1 MEDIRRNIKLFFTA
15 YGSLFLQLI
24 GIIAIVFFVLQS
36 LNNVYKDKN
45 VSDSSQNILIEQ
57 KKIIEEEKENIEV
70 ISKFLDYCNEKNVE
84 KAYSMLSEE
93 CIKEK
98 YQTIDIFKTEYMDK
112 IFTYKK
118 EYEIKKENEKYK
130 ITILDGILE
139 SGTVENRKY
148 VISYYKIDESI
159 LEKYIF
165 IER

>member
-15 YGSLFLQLI
+15 YGSLFFQLI
-24 GIIAIVFFVLQS
+24 GIIAIVIFVLQS
-36 LNNVYKDKN
+36 LNNIYRNEEKN
-45 VSDSSQNILIEQ
+45 NSNQNIIIEQ
-57 KKIIEEEKENIEV
+57 NKIVENEKDNLEI

-98 YQTIDIFKTEYMDK
+98 YQTIDIFKTEYIDK

-118 EYEIKKENEKYK
+118 EYEIKKEDEKYK
-130 ITILDGILE
+130 ITILEGILE
-139 SGTVENRKY
+139 SGTTENRKS

-159 LEKYIF
+159 LEKSIF

>member
-24 GIIAIVFFVLQS
+24 GIIAIVIFVLQS
-36 LNNVYKDKN
+36 LNNIYRNEEKN
-45 VSDSSQNILIEQ
+45 NSNQNIIIEQ

-70 ISKFLDYCNEKNVE
+70 ISKFLDYCNEKNIE

-118 EYEIKKENEKYK
+118 EYEIKKEDEKYK